1 MNENVCGLGG
11 VSSSC
16 TGGGKVEN
24 TWGLAG
30 MSNEVPTSQ
39 VS

>member
-16 TGGGKVEN
+16 TGGERLKIHGAWPGCRMKY
-24 TWGLAG
+24 LLLK
-30 MSNEVPTSQ
+30 
-39 VS
+39 